1 METGEMLKKSR
12 YQFNVFAVILYFAS
26 EMGEHRITAV
36 KEALYREFR
45 DAVLEYLKSEPMK
58 LRSFDEFWNFENW
71 EVDSNEILAH
81 IFKCF
86 GDKINSELKEA
97 LLGGLT
103 LNFQFDHSEKWY
115 DCSLYFWFSHSI
127 SKPPN
132 STFSLSV
139 EFVEMVKSK
148 TILALDAETIKHCE
162 AIGVLMRKYLEED
175 VKYIQEHYHW

>member
-1 METGEMLKKSR
+1 MGELLKKSQ

-26 EMGEHRITAV
+26 EMGKRRIPGI
-36 KEALYREFR
+36 KEAIFYEFR
-45 DAVLEYLKSEPMK
+45 NAIIEYLTGEAVSE
-58 LRSFDEFWNFENW
+58 SFDQFPGFDHWQIRSNKIIENAFEN
-71 EVDSNEILAH
+71 
-81 IFKCF
+81 F
-86 GDKINSELKEA
+86 GGKINIEIKEV
-97 LLGGLT
+97 LLGILT
-103 LNFQFDHSEKWY
+103 LNFQSDHGEKWF

-139 EFVEMVKSK
+139 EFVERVKSK
-148 TILALDAETIKHCE
+148 TIPMLDAKTIKHCE